1 MESLYLDVNH
11 FSGTIPTELA
21 LIKRLDD
28 LRLRHNNLAG
38 TIPSELGS
46 LEGLQILYLDRNQL
60 TGSVPT
66 EFGHLKYS
74 IELHLYGNQLNGPIP
89 TELANLHALCKYNR
103 QCDDPSL
110 ARQRLCFSFELPISA
125 LITASLYL
133 DNNKLTGGIPS
144 EFGTIVFLLDDEEQL
159 YVHKNHLNGTLPSEI
174 GKMSNLR
181 NFRAYTNGMKG
192 SIPDDI
198 GGAWKIGESNGLLGL
213 LDNLVCCGFC
223 TQLIS
228 CIDTYRKPLPP

>member
-1 MESLYLDVNH
+1 VDLSLYDNGFSGPIPPGFGQLSKMESLYLDVNH

-66 EFGHLKYS
+66 EFGHLKYL

-110 ARQRLCFSFELPISA
+110 ARQHLCFSFGLPISA

-144 EFGTIVFLLDDEEQL
+144 EFGTMIDLGKPISNMTHGVIRVSSCTHRLSFFLTIQ
-159 YVHKNHLNGTLPSEI
+159 NNST
-174 GKMSNLR
+174 
-181 NFRAYTNGMKG
+181 
-192 SIPDDI
+192 
-198 GGAWKIGESNGLLGL
+198 
-213 LDNLVCCGFC
+213 C
-223 TQLIS
+223 TR
-228 CIDTYRKPLPP
+228 TT